1 MREKNIGEIIKQRRH
16 ELNMSVDTLA
26 ELIGKDRATIYR
38 YEKNEI
44 TNIPINIVKS
54 IAQALNMS
62 INELVGDG
70 ISVGIGDDNEGETWT
85 SAEEEQDVIGQAW
98 AECMK
103 DMPEYTSTSD
113 FMEIAPDMVKK
124 LQSKRQE
131 LRKKQMQADNM
142 AKQIFELLTAAYELS
157 QEVEKI

>member
-1 MREKNIGEIIKQRRH
+1 MGRKKNTETEIITPV
-16 ELNMSVDTLA
+16 E
-26 ELIGKDRATIYR
+26 
-38 YEKNEI
+38 EI
-44 TNIPINIVKS
+44 
-54 IAQALNMS
+54 
-62 INELVGDG
+62 
-70 ISVGIGDDNEGETWT
+70 ETV
-85 SAEEEQDVIGQAW
+85 EEQDVIGQAW

-113 FMEIAPDMVKK
+113 FMEIAPDMVKR

-142 AKQIFELLTAAYELS
+142 TKQIFGHLTAAYELS